1 MSRESDIS
9 KDVITEILS
18 TGTESVP
25 ELITDLLTRHELSSV
40 MHELNTKLLSNDSSA
55 RDSAQA
61 ALNHLGFI

>member
-25 ELITDLLTRHELSSV
+25 DLITDLMTRHELSSV

-55 RDSAQA
+55 RNSAQA
-61 ALNHLGFI
+61 ALTHLGFI